1 MGNVEPQTQEEDQTR
16 AVCVPLFLLV
26 VLLKGIHTLLW
37 KDRQSNRDPGYTSW
51 CCSALSPVRLCTLWT
66 AAHQVSLSFTTSR
79 SWLKLMS
86 IESMIPSNHHILS
99 CPLLLPSVFPN
110 IRVFSSELA
119 VRVQWSKY

>member
-1 MGNVEPQTQEEDQTR
+1 MWNLRLRKKTR
-16 AVCVPLFLLV
+16 PEQSVFLYFSWSSWLREFTHCFGKTGSQIGTLDILPGV
-26 VLLKGIHTLLW
+26 V
-37 KDRQSNRDPGYTSW
+37 QS
-51 CCSALSPVRLCTLWT
+51 LSPVRLCTLWT

-86 IESMIPSNHHILS
+86 IESMIPSNHLILS